1 MVRNVSAHKAAI
13 AGPLIHN
20 QRAGWSTINSCWRR
34 HRPLNTMSNMIE
46 QIPIVSKVIGMI
58 AAFIKYFTDFFQT
71 KRKLDRDHDITVF
84 RKLDSVANESRLDD
98 ILNSRIANSR
108 LRMEDHYALA
118 DLIDALNR
126 IENAFL
132 NNTLKSRASELVK
145 GLDQLLICVM
155 ATHFKTRWLERS
167 MKSTESPLHF
177 QLGCRGYLSFP

>member
-1 MVRNVSAHKAAI
+1 M
-13 AGPLIHN
+13 
-20 QRAGWSTINSCWRR
+20 
-34 HRPLNTMSNMIE
+34 NTMSNMIE

-71 KRKLDRDHDITVF
+71 KGKLDRDHDITVF

-155 ATHFKTRWLERS
+155 RTFFRI
-167 MKSTESPLHF
+167 PN
-177 QLGCRGYLSFP
+177 GYLKFYPDIIDGKRYDAEWREVTQKIDTAWKSYKAFRLAVKKHLRV